1 MSEETV
7 VNSRLLMAIAVY
19 CVVMNG
25 CTMGFD
31 QSMMNNMNIITQYL
45 DYFNLDASYEVLFSA
60 AINIGS
66 VIGGFFSSQLIDLK
80 YVGRKGG
87 ILISSLITFLGVALQ
102 TAARNRAMFIMGRI
116 IIGIAVTVNAVAAP
130 TYVAELAHP
139 KDRGFLTGI
148 YMASWYFAAII
159 VTGISLGTYN
169 LDSTWS
175 WRAISLCQ
183 ITPSVL
189 VIPVLYFIR
198 RVQDF

>member
-1 MSEETV
+1 MLEE
-7 VNSRLLMAIAVY
+7 
-19 CVVMNG
+19 
-25 CTMGFD
+25 
-31 QSMMNNMNIITQYL
+31 
-45 DYFNLDASYEVLFSA
+45 
-60 AINIGS
+60 
-66 VIGGFFSSQLIDLK
+66 
-80 YVGRKGG
+80 KGG
-87 ILISSLITFLGVALQ
+87 TLISSLITFLGVALQ
-102 TAARNRAMFIMGRI
+102 TAARNRAMFIMGRM

-139 KDRGFLTGI
+139 KDRGVVTGI

-189 VIPVLYFIR
+189 VIPVLYFIPDSPR
-198 RVQDF
+198 FLIFTGQQKKLKTCFEDIMRMDLTVLLSRLNLKKLDKYFSTKRKRISDGLIC